1 MGLIQRLFGTSA
13 PEPNDKDDKKD
24 KPANNL
30 KAGPLVYS
38 WILNGRLAIG
48 PMPQSEAQWQQL
60 EQAGFRSRFS
70 CCYPEE
76 EIFVAPPASWLQGG
90 IPLPDHRRQEEMM
103 PEKLEEALTI
113 AESIINQ
120 QPATYLHCFA
130 GKERSALL
138 AVGLMARIREV
149 DVLEA
154 LGLIRQCHP
163 RATPIYSDLDIL
175 DQMISQRNRN

>member
-1 MGLIQRLFGTSA
+1 MGLLQRLLGNPPPDPQA
-13 PEPNDKDDKKD
+13 KNVNNPN
-24 KPANNL
+24 
-30 KAGPLVYS
+30 AGPLMYS
-38 WILNGRLAIG
+38 WVLNGQLAIG
-48 PMPQSEAQWQQL
+48 PMPQSESQWQQL

-76 EIFVAPPASWLQGG
+76 EIFVAPPATWLQGG
-90 IPLPDHRRQEEMM
+90 MPLPDHRRQEELL
-103 PEKLEEALTI
+103 PEKLEQALHQ
-113 AESIINQ
+113 AETIINQ

-138 AVGLMARIREV
+138 AVGLLARIREV

-175 DQMISQRNRN
+175 DQLINKRS